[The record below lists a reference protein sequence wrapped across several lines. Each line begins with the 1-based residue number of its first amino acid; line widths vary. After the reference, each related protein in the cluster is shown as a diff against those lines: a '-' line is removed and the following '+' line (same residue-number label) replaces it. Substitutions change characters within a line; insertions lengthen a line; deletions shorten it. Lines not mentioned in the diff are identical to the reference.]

1 MIRKSAQRFS
11 EKIMHNQK
19 PKARSSRFRAKK
31 TIPPGRDGKTR
42 YDPRTYPRL
51 VLAVLLGVVP
61 ARLYMMMLGVAGMAV
76 GGVRMMRRLL
86 VIAGLVMLGGF
97 PMMLCRMLMVL
108 GRLLV
113 MLNALMFAHISLPV

>member
-1 MIRKSAQRFS
+1 
-11 EKIMHNQK
+11 
-19 PKARSSRFRAKK
+19 
-31 TIPPGRDGKTR
+31 
-42 YDPRTYPRL
+42 
-51 VLAVLLGVVP
+51 VLLGVMT

-86 VIAGLVMLGGF
+86 VIAGLVMFGRL